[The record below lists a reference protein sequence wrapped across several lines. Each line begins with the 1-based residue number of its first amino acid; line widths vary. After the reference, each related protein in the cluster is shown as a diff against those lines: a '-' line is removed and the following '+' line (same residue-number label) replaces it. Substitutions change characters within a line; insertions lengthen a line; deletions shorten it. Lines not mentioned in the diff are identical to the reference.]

1 MVDGDLD
8 AAKAVTHTKVTV
20 MNDDG
25 TLSTK
30 QVLESLDSPRNLI
43 AEPNMPERPE
53 TTHMD
58 YDMQPMSPGP
68 PQAHTKTYR
77 VRKLMKVRTHP

>member
-25 TLSTK
+25 TFSTK

-43 AEPNMPERPE
+43 AEPNIPERPD
-53 TTHMD
+53 TTPMD
-58 YDMQPMSPGP
+58 YEMHTMSPGP
-68 PQAHTKTYR
+68 PPTHTKTYR
-77 VRKLMKVRTHP
+77 VRKLMKVRSHP